1 MTAKMSYS
9 PSNILV
15 APDKNLL
22 RNSVRATSHTR
33 KGLPR
38 YNDETRIIDLV
49 SIAACTVLCIQLCG
63 SAHAQNRSTNRTA
76 SISNQQRQDLLS
88 SLPAIS
94 KFRSEPSNQF
104 LVDFED
110 VRRGHPYRGRDA
122 EKPHTGGHLYF
133 NLDKIP
139 DSPSIPEQYPAI
151 YAVADGVITR
161 IDYSFQL
168 REMFEPALKKRVA
181 NQRYGLGLT
190 FARNGSTAITFHYS
204 IEPFINPKD
213 PAFYEPFILVKP
225 GQRVKKGEII
235 ARMYVPPLKSI
246 AEKTHIHFNLI
257 REGGGGFISP
267 SIFSKEVVREFHRR
281 WNLFPNDPDSPIP
294 PCMGYK
300 LQADENPFQRKAV
313 TAL

>member
-1 MTAKMSYS
+1 MNYKITVLHHLL
-9 PSNILV
+9 LV
-15 APDKNLL
+15 LG
-22 RNSVRATSHTR
+22 
-33 KGLPR
+33 GLA
-38 YNDETRIIDLV
+38 LV
-49 SIAACTVLCIQLCG
+49 SAPA
-63 SAHAQNRSTNRTA
+63 SAQKSPANRSV
-76 SISNQQRQDLLS
+76 SISGQQRQQLLN
-88 SLPAIS
+88 SLPAINT
-94 KFRSEPSNQF
+94 FRTEPSNRF
-104 LVDFED
+104 LVDLAH

-133 NLDKIP
+133 NLDNVP
-139 DSPSIPEQYPAI
+139 DSPNHPEKYPAI

-168 REMFEPALKKRVA
+168 REMFEPALNQRVA
-181 NQRYGLGLT
+181 NRRYGLGLT
-190 FARNGSTAITFHYS
+190 FARSGTTAITFHYS
-204 IEPFINPKD
+204 IEPFIDPND

-225 GQRVKKGEII
+225 GQRVKKGDVI
-235 ARMYVPPLKSI
+235 ARMYIPPNKAI

-267 SIFSKEVVREFHRR
+267 SIFSPDVVREFHRR

-313 TAL
+313 TTL

>member
-1 MTAKMSYS
+1 MKHRIS
-9 PSNILV
+9 ILSH
-15 APDKNLL
+15 LL
-22 RNSVRATSHTR
+22 F
-33 KGLPR
+33 
-38 YNDETRIIDLV
+38 
-49 SIAACTVLCIQLCG
+49 VLLCLSKLCG
-63 SAHAQNRSTNRTA
+63 PIHAENRSTNRSA
-76 SISNQQRQDLLS
+76 SISNQQRQDLLR

-94 KFRSEPSNQF
+94 SFRSDPSDQF
-104 LVDFED
+104 LVDLAN

-133 NLDKIP
+133 NLDNIP
-139 DSPSIPEQYPAI
+139 NLPKSPAKYPAI

-161 IDYSFQL
+161 VDYSFQL
-168 REMFEPALKKRVA
+168 REMFEPALNQRVS

-190 FARNGSTAITFHYS
+190 FARSGTTAITFHYS

-213 PAFYEPFILVKP
+213 PTFYEPFILVKP

-235 ARMYVPPLKSI
+235 ARMYIPPMKSI

-267 SIFSKEVVREFHRR
+267 SIFSKDVVREFHRR

-300 LQADENPFQRKAV
+300 LQAEENPFQRKAV
-313 TAL
+313 TTL